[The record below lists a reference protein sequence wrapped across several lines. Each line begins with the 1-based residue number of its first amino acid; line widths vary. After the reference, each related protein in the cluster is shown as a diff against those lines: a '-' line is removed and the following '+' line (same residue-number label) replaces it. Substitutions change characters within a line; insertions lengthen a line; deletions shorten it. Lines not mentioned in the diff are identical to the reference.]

1 MYREDFK
8 KVSEI
13 GKAKTGWLK
22 ENPIGYFVA
31 GMFISFGSFVAMT
44 IGGMA
49 TAAGAG
55 ILYGNGR
62 RKVRAGCGCDVCA
75 RNTL

>member
-31 GMFISFGSFVAMT
+31 AM
-44 IGGMA
+44 
-49 TAAGAG
+49 AAG
-55 ILYGNGR
+55 
-62 RKVRAGCGCDVCA
+62 
-75 RNTL
+75 

>member
-31 GMFISFGSFVAMT
+31 AMV
-44 IGGMA
+44 
-49 TAAGAG
+49 AG

-75 RNTL
+75 RNTLQYLRLPCRLVQCAHEK